1 MWACTLKWI
10 VWFWF
15 IERIFETTHPYIYD
29 SKEFSTSTDNK
40 QTSVLDMKT
49 QGNVELK
56 CIAKSAD
63 YKKGNKLCGK
73 ITITVH
79 YDPQAFSLK
88 HNSPDWI
95 D

>member
-1 MWACTLKWI
+1 MWI
-10 VWFWF
+10 VCFWF

-29 SKEFSTSTDNK
+29 SKNFSTSTDNK
-40 QTSVLDMKT
+40 QKYIVLDMKT

-73 ITITVH
+73 ISLLWSSSCLLIT
-79 YDPQAFSLK
+79 
-88 HNSPDWI
+88 
-95 D
+95 

>member
-1 MWACTLKWI
+1 
-10 VWFWF
+10 
-15 IERIFETTHPYIYD
+15 
-29 SKEFSTSTDNK
+29 
-40 QTSVLDMKT
+40 MKT

-73 ITITVH
+73 ITITVR

-88 HNSPDWI
+88 HNSPD
-95 D
+95 